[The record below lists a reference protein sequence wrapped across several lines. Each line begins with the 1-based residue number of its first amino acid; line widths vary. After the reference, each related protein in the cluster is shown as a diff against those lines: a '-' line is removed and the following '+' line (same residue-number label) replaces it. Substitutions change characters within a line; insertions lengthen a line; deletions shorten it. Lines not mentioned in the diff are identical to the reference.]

1 MELRGERERS
11 PELALPR
18 CGVRVWIHST
28 DGFDRLVEMGVVEA
42 HPWAA
47 TVDAIP
53 LADRV
58 GFRQPK
64 PSRKELAVKLEPATL

>member
-1 MELRGERERS
+1 M
-11 PELALPR
+11 
-18 CGVRVWIHST
+18 RVWIHSAE
-28 DGFDRLVEMGVVEA
+28 GFDRLVEMGVVEA

-47 TVDAIP
+47 TVDDIQ

-64 PSRKELAVKLEPATL
+64 PNFQSAPQVG